1 MANGKGIRIKT
12 DGFKTQGFFKDD
24 KLHGFVTQS
33 KSNSRGFYKHEG
45 EYFEGLKNGL

>member
-33 KSNSRGFYKHEG
+33 KSNSTGFYKHEG